1 MKFDH
6 NNISPLD
13 NRYSSKIEDIRSI
26 FSEYSLLKTRFIIE
40 INWLL
45 FLCEKY
51 PNYFS
56 KISNQSKNKIIKFRD
71 SFNDKSVLEIKKI
84 EKVTNH
90 DVKAVEY
97 YIRNFF
103 KKDSVLKKYINLI
116 HFGLT
121 SEDINSLSYAIM
133 IKDGIQVC
141 EKDLKNLNTSLKKL
155 SSKWSKIPLLSRT
168 HGQAASPT
176 TIGKE
181 IKVFQTRIEREIKK
195 LNSIAPLAKFSGA
208 VGNYHA
214 LDIAETRIN
223 WITFTN
229 KFIKMFNVNQNPI
242 TTQIE
247 PHDWI
252 AELLQSI
259 TRINNICID
268 TSQDMW
274 IYISN
279 EIFKLKL
286 SNNEVGSSTMPH
298 KVNPIDFENA
308 EGNFGLS
315 NSLNEYFINKLPR
328 SRLQRDLSDS
338 TVLRNIGMSFGY
350 TKIGITSLL
359 NGLQKISP
367 NKEFIFSELDNN
379 WEVLT
384 EAVQTIMRYEGI
396 DDGYEL
402 LKNLS
407 RGKKLDKDSY
417 KSFVKIREKMI
428 ERDLNSILYNEENLQ
443 KASTAYISV
452 VNIFTQQI
460 NVPFIPNFIA
470 FISIV
475 SLLINRTEMWG
486 IFIAKFNPTTLETLF
501 GTGPFQLNKYL
512 YEHKIKLDLPE
523 YRLQEL
529 FLPHSS
535 LLDMVIFF
543 GIFGFL
549 LITCF
554 TIYLY
559 LYKKNNL
566 LLKLSCFYLII
577 NFLKSDSILYLNSF
591 LLIATSFLVLYF
603 YEGSEVE
610 DG

>member
-103 KKDSVLKKYINLI
+103 KKDTVLKKYINLI

-133 IKDGIQVC
+133 IKDGLKVC

-195 LNSIAPLAKFSGA
+195 LNSIVPLAKFSGA

-350 TKIGITSLL
+350 TKIGMTSLL

-396 DDGYEL
+396 DDAYEL

-417 KSFVKIREKMI
+417 KSFV
-428 ERDLNSILYNEENLQ
+428 NSLD
-443 KASTAYISV
+443 ISV
-452 VNIFTQQI
+452 K
-460 NVPFIPNFIA
+460 
-470 FISIV
+470 SKEKLL
-475 SLLINRTEMWG
+475 SLTP
-486 IFIAKFNPTTLETLF
+486 AKYIGLA
-501 GTGPFQLNKYL
+501 K
-512 YEHKIKLDLPE
+512 KI
-523 YRLQEL
+523 
-529 FLPHSS
+529 
-535 LLDMVIFF
+535 
-543 GIFGFL
+543 
-549 LITCF
+549 
-554 TIYLY
+554 
-559 LYKKNNL
+559 
-566 LLKLSCFYLII
+566 
-577 NFLKSDSILYLNSF
+577 
-591 LLIATSFLVLYF
+591 
-603 YEGSEVE
+603 
-610 DG
+610 

>member
-195 LNSIAPLAKFSGA
+195 LNSIVPLAKFSGA

-417 KSFVKIREKMI
+417 KSFV
-428 ERDLNSILYNEENLQ
+428 NSLD
-443 KASTAYISV
+443 ISV
-452 VNIFTQQI
+452 K
-460 NVPFIPNFIA
+460 
-470 FISIV
+470 SKEKLL
-475 SLLINRTEMWG
+475 SLTP
-486 IFIAKFNPTTLETLF
+486 AKYIGLA
-501 GTGPFQLNKYL
+501 K
-512 YEHKIKLDLPE
+512 KI
-523 YRLQEL
+523 
-529 FLPHSS
+529 
-535 LLDMVIFF
+535 
-543 GIFGFL
+543 
-549 LITCF
+549 
-554 TIYLY
+554 
-559 LYKKNNL
+559 
-566 LLKLSCFYLII
+566 
-577 NFLKSDSILYLNSF
+577 
-591 LLIATSFLVLYF
+591 
-603 YEGSEVE
+603 
-610 DG
+610 

>member
-103 KKDSVLKKYINLI
+103 KKDTVLKKYIHLI

-155 SSKWSKIPLLSRT
+155 SLKWSKIPLLSRT

-195 LNSIAPLAKFSGA
+195 LNSIVPLAKFSGA

-242 TTQIE
+242 TSQIE

-252 AELLQSI
+252 AELFQTI

-268 TSQDMW
+268 MSQDMW
-274 IYISN
+274 TYISN

-417 KSFVKIREKMI
+417 KSFV
-428 ERDLNSILYNEENLQ
+428 NSLD
-443 KASTAYISV
+443 
-452 VNIFTQQI
+452 
-460 NVPFIPNFIA
+460 
-470 FISIV
+470 ISIKSKEKLL
-475 SLLINRTEMWG
+475 SLTP
-486 IFIAKFNPTTLETLF
+486 AKYIGLA
-501 GTGPFQLNKYL
+501 K
-512 YEHKIKLDLPE
+512 KI
-523 YRLQEL
+523 
-529 FLPHSS
+529 
-535 LLDMVIFF
+535 
-543 GIFGFL
+543 
-549 LITCF
+549 
-554 TIYLY
+554 
-559 LYKKNNL
+559 
-566 LLKLSCFYLII
+566 
-577 NFLKSDSILYLNSF
+577 
-591 LLIATSFLVLYF
+591 
-603 YEGSEVE
+603 
-610 DG
+610 

>member
-13 NRYSSKIEDIRSI
+13 NRYLSKIEDIRSI

-103 KKDSVLKKYINLI
+103 KKDSVLKKYIHLI

-133 IKDGIQVC
+133 IKDGLKVC
-141 EKDLKNLNTSLKKL
+141 EKDLKNLNKSLKKL

-350 TKIGITSLL
+350 TKIGMTSLL

-417 KSFVKIREKMI
+417 KSFV
-428 ERDLNSILYNEENLQ
+428 NSLD
-443 KASTAYISV
+443 ISV
-452 VNIFTQQI
+452 K
-460 NVPFIPNFIA
+460 
-470 FISIV
+470 SKEKLL
-475 SLLINRTEMWG
+475 SLTP
-486 IFIAKFNPTTLETLF
+486 AKYIGLS
-501 GTGPFQLNKYL
+501 K
-512 YEHKIKLDLPE
+512 KI
-523 YRLQEL
+523 
-529 FLPHSS
+529 
-535 LLDMVIFF
+535 
-543 GIFGFL
+543 
-549 LITCF
+549 
-554 TIYLY
+554 
-559 LYKKNNL
+559 
-566 LLKLSCFYLII
+566 
-577 NFLKSDSILYLNSF
+577 
-591 LLIATSFLVLYF
+591 
-603 YEGSEVE
+603 
-610 DG
+610 

>member
-1 MKFDH
+1 MKFNH

-417 KSFVKIREKMI
+417 KSFV
-428 ERDLNSILYNEENLQ
+428 NSLD
-443 KASTAYISV
+443 
-452 VNIFTQQI
+452 
-460 NVPFIPNFIA
+460 
-470 FISIV
+470 ISIKSKEKLL
-475 SLLINRTEMWG
+475 SLTP
-486 IFIAKFNPTTLETLF
+486 AKYIGLA
-501 GTGPFQLNKYL
+501 K
-512 YEHKIKLDLPE
+512 KI
-523 YRLQEL
+523 
-529 FLPHSS
+529 
-535 LLDMVIFF
+535 
-543 GIFGFL
+543 
-549 LITCF
+549 
-554 TIYLY
+554 
-559 LYKKNNL
+559 
-566 LLKLSCFYLII
+566 
-577 NFLKSDSILYLNSF
+577 
-591 LLIATSFLVLYF
+591 
-603 YEGSEVE
+603 
-610 DG
+610 

>member
-103 KKDSVLKKYINLI
+103 KKDTVLKKYINLI

-133 IKDGIQVC
+133 IKDGLKVC

-195 LNSIAPLAKFSGA
+195 LNSIVPLAKFSGA

-242 TTQIE
+242 TSQIE

-252 AELLQSI
+252 AELFQTI

-268 TSQDMW
+268 MSQDMW
-274 IYISN
+274 TYISN

-350 TKIGITSLL
+350 TKIGMTSLL

-367 NKEFIFSELDNN
+367 NKEFIFNELDNN

-396 DDGYEL
+396 DDAYEL

-417 KSFVKIREKMI
+417 KSFV
-428 ERDLNSILYNEENLQ
+428 NSLD
-443 KASTAYISV
+443 ISV
-452 VNIFTQQI
+452 K
-460 NVPFIPNFIA
+460 
-470 FISIV
+470 SKEKLL
-475 SLLINRTEMWG
+475 SLTP
-486 IFIAKFNPTTLETLF
+486 AKYIGLA
-501 GTGPFQLNKYL
+501 K
-512 YEHKIKLDLPE
+512 KI
-523 YRLQEL
+523 
-529 FLPHSS
+529 
-535 LLDMVIFF
+535 
-543 GIFGFL
+543 
-549 LITCF
+549 
-554 TIYLY
+554 
-559 LYKKNNL
+559 
-566 LLKLSCFYLII
+566 
-577 NFLKSDSILYLNSF
+577 
-591 LLIATSFLVLYF
+591 
-603 YEGSEVE
+603 
-610 DG
+610 

>member
-90 DVKAVEY
+90 DIKAVEY

-133 IKDGIQVC
+133 IKDGLKVC
-141 EKDLKNLNTSLKKL
+141 EKDLKNLNTSLKTL

-214 LDIAETRIN
+214 LDIVETRIN

-350 TKIGITSLL
+350 SKIGMTSLL

-417 KSFVKIREKMI
+417 KSFV
-428 ERDLNSILYNEENLQ
+428 NSLD
-443 KASTAYISV
+443 
-452 VNIFTQQI
+452 
-460 NVPFIPNFIA
+460 
-470 FISIV
+470 ISIKSKEKLL
-475 SLLINRTEMWG
+475 SLTP
-486 IFIAKFNPTTLETLF
+486 AKYIGLA
-501 GTGPFQLNKYL
+501 K
-512 YEHKIKLDLPE
+512 KI
-523 YRLQEL
+523 
-529 FLPHSS
+529 
-535 LLDMVIFF
+535 
-543 GIFGFL
+543 
-549 LITCF
+549 
-554 TIYLY
+554 
-559 LYKKNNL
+559 
-566 LLKLSCFYLII
+566 
-577 NFLKSDSILYLNSF
+577 
-591 LLIATSFLVLYF
+591 
-603 YEGSEVE
+603 
-610 DG
+610 

>member
-103 KKDSVLKKYINLI
+103 KKDSVLKKYIHLI

-133 IKDGIQVC
+133 IKDGLKVC
-141 EKDLKNLNTSLKKL
+141 EKDLKNLNKSLKKL

-268 TSQDMW
+268 MSQDMW

-367 NKEFIFSELDNN
+367 NKEFIFNELDNN

-417 KSFVKIREKMI
+417 KSFV
-428 ERDLNSILYNEENLQ
+428 NSLD
-443 KASTAYISV
+443 
-452 VNIFTQQI
+452 
-460 NVPFIPNFIA
+460 
-470 FISIV
+470 ISIKSKEKLL
-475 SLLINRTEMWG
+475 SLTP
-486 IFIAKFNPTTLETLF
+486 AKYIGLA
-501 GTGPFQLNKYL
+501 K
-512 YEHKIKLDLPE
+512 KI
-523 YRLQEL
+523 
-529 FLPHSS
+529 
-535 LLDMVIFF
+535 
-543 GIFGFL
+543 
-549 LITCF
+549 
-554 TIYLY
+554 
-559 LYKKNNL
+559 
-566 LLKLSCFYLII
+566 
-577 NFLKSDSILYLNSF
+577 
-591 LLIATSFLVLYF
+591 
-603 YEGSEVE
+603 
-610 DG
+610 

>member
-195 LNSIAPLAKFSGA
+195 LNSIVPLAKFSGA

-350 TKIGITSLL
+350 TKIGMTSLL

-396 DDGYEL
+396 DDAYEL

-417 KSFVKIREKMI
+417 KSFV
-428 ERDLNSILYNEENLQ
+428 NSLD
-443 KASTAYISV
+443 ISV
-452 VNIFTQQI
+452 K
-460 NVPFIPNFIA
+460 
-470 FISIV
+470 SKEKLL
-475 SLLINRTEMWG
+475 SLTP
-486 IFIAKFNPTTLETLF
+486 AKYIGLA
-501 GTGPFQLNKYL
+501 K
-512 YEHKIKLDLPE
+512 KI
-523 YRLQEL
+523 
-529 FLPHSS
+529 
-535 LLDMVIFF
+535 
-543 GIFGFL
+543 
-549 LITCF
+549 
-554 TIYLY
+554 
-559 LYKKNNL
+559 
-566 LLKLSCFYLII
+566 
-577 NFLKSDSILYLNSF
+577 
-591 LLIATSFLVLYF
+591 
-603 YEGSEVE
+603 
-610 DG
+610 

>member
-103 KKDSVLKKYINLI
+103 KKDTVLKKYINLI

-133 IKDGIQVC
+133 IKDGLKVC

-195 LNSIAPLAKFSGA
+195 LNSIVPLAKFSGA

-350 TKIGITSLL
+350 TKIGMTSLL

-367 NKEFIFSELDNN
+367 NKEFIFNELDNN

-396 DDGYEL
+396 DDAYEL

-417 KSFVKIREKMI
+417 KSFV
-428 ERDLNSILYNEENLQ
+428 NSLD
-443 KASTAYISV
+443 ISV
-452 VNIFTQQI
+452 K
-460 NVPFIPNFIA
+460 
-470 FISIV
+470 SKEKLL
-475 SLLINRTEMWG
+475 SLTP
-486 IFIAKFNPTTLETLF
+486 AKYIGLA
-501 GTGPFQLNKYL
+501 K
-512 YEHKIKLDLPE
+512 KI
-523 YRLQEL
+523 
-529 FLPHSS
+529 
-535 LLDMVIFF
+535 
-543 GIFGFL
+543 
-549 LITCF
+549 
-554 TIYLY
+554 
-559 LYKKNNL
+559 
-566 LLKLSCFYLII
+566 
-577 NFLKSDSILYLNSF
+577 
-591 LLIATSFLVLYF
+591 
-603 YEGSEVE
+603 
-610 DG
+610 